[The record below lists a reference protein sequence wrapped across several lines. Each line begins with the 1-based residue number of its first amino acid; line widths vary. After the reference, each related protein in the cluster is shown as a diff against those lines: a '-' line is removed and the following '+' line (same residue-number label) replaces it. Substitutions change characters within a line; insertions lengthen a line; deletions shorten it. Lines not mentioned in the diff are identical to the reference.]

1 VRRYATELEAR
12 VRARTAE
19 LAASEARFRAVYE
32 QAAVGIALLDEE
44 ERIVASNPA
53 LQRMLGHEAHE
64 LEGMALSALALGKE
78 MDRRGGFP
86 TLRLRS
92 SARFHSPTRPYDE
105 TRPYDAAIP
114 AAGVGAPSS
123 PPPVAPEALPAPG
136 QRDARQGG
144 IEGGHGEPRPY
155 RQAEC
160 RCRRKDGG
168 TIHANVTTSPI
179 HLAGEPARLSVALI
193 EDVTE
198 RMQAQ
203 EALRR
208 SERLAMTG
216 RLAASVA
223 HEIGNPL
230 QAVIGCLSLAQEAR
244 AAGEDTARYM
254 QVAMDELDRAA
265 RLVGRMRD
273 LNRPTEGKREAVEVN
288 DLVERVLLLSRKQCQ
303 NQHVEVRWEAG
314 QDLPAVAAVADRV
327 QQVFLNLVLNAVD
340 AMPGGGEL
348 AVRTA
353 HTPDPAGVAVTFADT
368 GTGIPEEQLER
379 LFEPFASTK
388 TEGLGLG
395 LYVSRNIVH
404 EHGGHI
410 QVDSR
415 PGQGTTFTVWLPAE

>member
-1 VRRYATELEAR
+1 L
-12 VRARTAE
+12 
-19 LAASEARFRAVYE
+19 
-32 QAAVGIALLDEE
+32 
-44 ERIVASNPA
+44 
-53 LQRMLGHEAHE
+53 
-64 LEGMALSALALGKE
+64 
-78 MDRRGGFP
+78 
-86 TLRLRS
+86 
-92 SARFHSPTRPYDE
+92 
-105 TRPYDAAIP
+105 
-114 AAGVGAPSS
+114 
-123 PPPVAPEALPAPG
+123 
-136 QRDARQGG
+136 GG
-144 IEGGHGEPRPY
+144 IEGGPPY
-155 RQAEC
+155 RQAEY
-160 RCRRKDGG
+160 RYRRKDGG

-273 LNRPTEGKREAVEVN
+273 LNRPTEGEREAVEVN

-368 GTGIPEEQLER
+368 GSGIPEEQLER

-410 QVDSR
+410 HVDST
-415 PGQGTTFTVWLPAE
+415 PGQGATFTIWLPAE